1 MRKIIVRNFAMIRY
15 QELDLDANLNIIIGP
30 QASGKSTL
38 MKLIFFC
45 RKLRDYLLEYLT
57 NPKYFQNADPRRRT
71 VNFNNY
77 LKGRFMDYFGT
88 TRHMQRFEVQFYFNV
103 ESNRYV
109 TLTLDENGYLHFSF
123 EETMWREIYSYLR
136 QTERRYQK
144 AFSVNLPDYMYLG
157 NYTGNYYMSALGRLF
172 DDWEELIYV
181 PAGRNILAI
190 LSDAQLTRTE
200 ALPAESMQSNLYP
213 PKSSDDNAPEMDMLF
228 QDFIRLVRPM
238 RARFGGTLSDVI
250 RDYSL
255 RQDNTKEAAERRPSL
270 RNAELAI
277 PIIKSVLRADYRYES
292 GEEKLVYT
300 ERGDYVKLMF
310 ASSGQQEVLWILLL
324 IFLKILEDRHV
335 FLVLEEPESHLFP
348 EAQKHVVELVALL
361 IHSTNS
367 HVVITTHS
375 PYILTSANLCAYS
388 AKVEN
393 DSKGEQSREPVVAAH
408 LRVSPDKYDAFMTNP
423 DEEQGENAPFLT
435 RIKDEDGL
443 TDATKIDGV
452 SDEINEQMDELIE
465 LEVRS

>member
-1 MRKIIVRNFAMIRY
+1 MKKIIVRNFAMIRY

-45 RKLRDYLLEYLT
+45 RKLRDYLLAYLT
-57 NPKYFQNADPRRRT
+57 NPNNFQNVDPSRRT
-71 VNFNNY
+71 VNLNNY
-77 LKGRFMDYFGT
+77 LKRRFMDYFGT
-88 TRHMQRFEVQFYFNV
+88 TRHMPRFEVRFYFNV
-103 ESNRYV
+103 EANRYV

-123 EETMWREIYSYLR
+123 EETMWRDISSYLR

-144 AFSVNLPDYMYLG
+144 ALSGNFPDYTYLAD
-157 NYTGNYYMSALGRLF
+157 YTRNYYTHALGSLF

-213 PKSSDDNAPEMDMLF
+213 PKSSDDNAPEMDMFF
-228 QDFIRLVRPM
+228 QDFIRLIRFIRP
-238 RARFGGTLSDVI
+238 RFGVSLSEVI
-250 RDYSL
+250 QEYSL
-255 RQDNTKEAAERRPSL
+255 MQDYTKEDAKRRPGL

-277 PIIKSVLRADYRYES
+277 PIIKSVLKADYRYDPD
-292 GEEKLVYT
+292 GEKLFYT
-300 ERGDYVKLMF
+300 EQDYVKLMF